1 MQLSASKDTGWVY
14 TEQHPGTLNGN
25 PGWEQ
30 GGGSMSQ
37 KAFSLIAGVFFLL
50 IALGHLLRIL
60 FGASFVVYDIPIPMW
75 ASGIAVVIAGY
86 LAYQGLRL
94 VRKATQ

>member
-1 MQLSASKDTGWVY
+1 
-14 TEQHPGTLNGN
+14 
-25 PGWEQ
+25 
-30 GGGSMSQ
+30 MSQ

-60 FGASFVVYDIPIPMW
+60 FGVSFVVYDIPIPMW

-86 LAYQGLRL
+86 LAYQGFRL
-94 VRKATQ
+94 ARKAIQ